1 MTDKNNETGS
11 NSDNNSG
18 ENTGAEGV
26 TIEHKADETRATKPA
41 GWSFPKL
48 SLAVGAAMAALIGI
62 GAVTAQSAGGGEGWG
77 MHRMMGDNG
86 KGGRHGGMGGFM
98 GHRLSGVLEDA
109 GASQEQIDKIKTI
122 VEQAR
127 TDMEPLRDGM
137 RESRGELMTLLS
149 APTVDTAAIE
159 KLRSERVAS
168 MDEASKKAVASFVEA
183 ANVLTPEQRAK
194 LATEFEQMKDRG
206 GRN

>member
-1 MTDKNNETGS
+1 MTDTNNNNNDKTTG
-11 NSDNNSG
+11 
-18 ENTGAEGV
+18 TEGV
-26 TIEHKADETRATKPA
+26 TIEHNVNETRATKPA

-62 GAVTAQSAGGGEGWG
+62 GAVTAQSAGGDGPGWG
-77 MHRMMGDNG
+77 MHRMMGDHG
-86 KGGRHGGMGGFM
+86 KGGRHGGFM
-98 GHRLSGVLEDA
+98 EKRLSGILKEV

-122 VEQAR
+122 TEQAR

-137 RESRGELMTLLS
+137 RETRGELMTLLS
-149 APTVDTAAIE
+149 APTIDTAAIE